1 LVKYRAIPLIQVTA
15 QDNVYLGVLLLPMNS
30 LLRFFES
37 RLSAF
42 PDTPMPLPR
51 EGLIKFLW
59 ACTKGLRGWLLLFMI
74 LSAGIGIY
82 EAMLFAW
89 IGNLVDW
96 LGTYTPQNL
105 WAEKGDTML
114 LMLAVLIISPFWI
127 ALSSLIHFQTLQGVF
142 PMQMRWR
149 FHQRMLGQSMQFY
162 QDEFSGRVSAKVM
175 QTALAVRE
183 TVMTVTDMFMYV
195 TVYFITTSVILFNL
209 DSLLLIPFVVWF
221 VLVGLTMWYFIPKL
235 KQTAVI
241 QADARALM
249 TGRIT
254 DAYANIMTVKL
265 FSHSRRELGYAKN
278 AMGQF
283 LGTVHAQM
291 RWVSYLEVSTHLI
304 SVILVSSTAGIALY
318 LWQQGAVG
326 VGAIA
331 AATAMALRLN
341 GLTRW
346 IMWQTASLFES
357 IGTVQDGMRTLSAPQ
372 TIVDKPNAPALKVT
386 NGNIVFDHV
395 DFSYEGENG
404 VAAIQTGAKVDEVKT
419 AATTLETSR
428 VRLLDDFH
436 LDIKAGEKIGL
447 VGRSGA
453 GKSTLVN
460 LLLRFFDVDSGKIY
474 IDGQAIN
481 EVTQESLRQQ
491 IGMVTQ
497 DTSLL
502 HRTVR
507 ENIAYGRPDATDDEI
522 IFATKQAQAWDFIK
536 ELYDDKGNTALD
548 TQVGERGVK
557 LSGGQRQRI
566 AISRVML
573 KNAPILLLDEA
584 TSALDSE
591 IEFAITESLNDIM
604 TGKTVIAI
612 AHRLSTI
619 AALDRLV
626 VMDKG
631 HIIEQGSHNELLVL
645 NGVYARLWHRQS
657 GGFLGEDS

>member
-1 LVKYRAIPLIQVTA
+1 
-15 QDNVYLGVLLLPMNS
+15 MNA
-30 LLRFFES
+30 LFRFFET
-37 RLSAF
+37 RLPAF
-42 PDTPMPLPR
+42 PETPMPLPSPR
-51 EGLIKFLW
+51 EGMLKFMW

-89 IGNLVDW
+89 IGNIVDW
-96 LGTYTPQNL
+96 LGVYTPQNL
-105 WAEKGDTML
+105 WAEKGDML
-114 LMLAVLIISPFWI
+114 LLILAVMILSPLWI
-127 ALSSLIHFQTLQGVF
+127 ALSSFIHFQTLQGVF

-175 QTALAVRE
+175 QTALAVRD

-195 TVYFITTSVILFNL
+195 AVYFITSGIILFNL
-209 DSLLLIPFVVWF
+209 DSLLLIPFIVWF
-221 VLVGLTMWYFIPKL
+221 VLVWLAMWYFIPKL
-235 KQTAVI
+235 KQTAIV

-265 FSHSRRELGYAKN
+265 FSHSRRELDYAKN

-304 SVILVSSTAGIALY
+304 SVILVSSTAGIGIY
-318 LWQQGAVG
+318 LWQQSAVG

-372 TIVDKPNAPALKVT
+372 TIVDKPNASILKVSD
-386 NGNIVFDHV
+386 GHIVFDHV
-395 DFSYEGENG
+395 DFSYEGEDDATGLNKHKSG
-404 VAAIQTGAKVDEVKT
+404 KPLDNMNEDAVIPAADSAAGTSYAK
-419 AATTLETSR
+419 
-428 VRLLDDFH
+428 LLDNFY
-436 LDIKAGEKIGL
+436 LDIKPGEKIGL

-460 LLLRFFDVDSGKIY
+460 LLLRFFDVDKGKIY
-474 IDGQAIN
+474 IDGQAID

-507 ENIAYGRPDATDDEI
+507 ENIAYGRPDATDEEI
-522 IFATKQAQAWDFIK
+522 ITAAKQAQAWDFIK
-536 ELYDDKGNTALD
+536 DLYDDKGNTGLD

-631 HIIEQGSHNELLVL
+631 RIIEQGSHDELLAL
-645 NGVYARLWHRQS
+645 NGVYARLWQRQS

>member
-1 LVKYRAIPLIQVTA
+1 
-15 QDNVYLGVLLLPMNS
+15 
-30 LLRFFES
+30 
-37 RLSAF
+37 
-42 PDTPMPLPR
+42 MPLPSPR
-51 EGLIKFLW
+51 EGMLKFMW

-89 IGNLVDW
+89 IGNIVDW
-96 LGTYTPQNL
+96 LGVYTPQNL
-105 WAEKGDTML
+105 WAEKGDML
-114 LMLAVLIISPFWI
+114 LLILAVMILSPLWI
-127 ALSSLIHFQTLQGVF
+127 ALSSFIHFQTLQGVF

-175 QTALAVRE
+175 QTALAVRD

-195 TVYFITTSVILFNL
+195 AVYFITSGIILFNL
-209 DSLLLIPFVVWF
+209 DSLLLIPFIVWF
-221 VLVGLTMWYFIPKL
+221 VLVWLAMWYFIPKL
-235 KQTAVI
+235 KQTAIV

-265 FSHSRRELGYAKN
+265 FSHSRRELDYAKN

-304 SVILVSSTAGIALY
+304 SVILVSSTAGIGIY
-318 LWQQGAVG
+318 LWQQSAVG

-372 TIVDKPNAPALKVT
+372 TIVDKPNASILKVSD
-386 NGNIVFDHV
+386 GRIVFDHV
-395 DFSYEGENG
+395 DFSYEGEDDATGLNKHKSG
-404 VAAIQTGAKVDEVKT
+404 KPLDNMNEDAAIP
-419 AATTLETSR
+419 AADSAAETSY
-428 VRLLDDFH
+428 VKLLDNFY
-436 LDIKAGEKIGL
+436 LDIKPGEKIGL

-460 LLLRFFDVDSGKIY
+460 LLLRFFDVDKGKIY
-474 IDGQAIN
+474 IDGQAID

-507 ENIAYGRPDATDDEI
+507 ENIAYGRPDATDEEI
-522 IFATKQAQAWDFIK
+522 ITAAKQAQAWDFIK
-536 ELYDDKGNTALD
+536 DLYDDKGNTGLD

-631 HIIEQGSHNELLVL
+631 RIIEQGSHDELLAL
-645 NGVYARLWHRQS
+645 NGVYARLWQRQS

>member
-1 LVKYRAIPLIQVTA
+1 
-15 QDNVYLGVLLLPMNS
+15 
-30 LLRFFES
+30 
-37 RLSAF
+37 
-42 PDTPMPLPR
+42 MPLPSPR
-51 EGLIKFLW
+51 EGMLKFMW

-89 IGNLVDW
+89 IGNIVDW
-96 LGTYTPQNL
+96 LGVYTPQNL
-105 WAEKGDTML
+105 WAEKGDML
-114 LMLAVLIISPFWI
+114 LLILAVMILSPLWI
-127 ALSSLIHFQTLQGVF
+127 ALSSFIHFQTLQGVF

-175 QTALAVRE
+175 QTALAVRD

-195 TVYFITTSVILFNL
+195 AVYFITSGIILFNL
-209 DSLLLIPFVVWF
+209 DSLLLIPFIVWF
-221 VLVGLTMWYFIPKL
+221 VLVWLAMWYFIPKL
-235 KQTAVI
+235 KQTAIV

-265 FSHSRRELGYAKN
+265 FSHSRRELDYAKN

-304 SVILVSSTAGIALY
+304 SVILVSSTAGIGIY
-318 LWQQGAVG
+318 LWQQSAVG

-372 TIVDKPNAPALKVT
+372 TIVDKPNASILKVSD
-386 NGNIVFDHV
+386 GHIVFDHV
-395 DFSYEGENG
+395 DFSYEGEDDATGLNKHKSG
-404 VAAIQTGAKVDEVKT
+404 KPLDNMNEDAAIPAADSAAGTSYVK
-419 AATTLETSR
+419 
-428 VRLLDDFH
+428 LLDNFY
-436 LDIKAGEKIGL
+436 LDIKPGEKIGL

-460 LLLRFFDVDSGKIY
+460 LLLRFFDVDKGKIY
-474 IDGQAIN
+474 IDGQAID

-507 ENIAYGRPDATDDEI
+507 ENIAYGRPDATDEEI
-522 IFATKQAQAWDFIK
+522 ITAAKQAQAWDFIK
-536 ELYDDKGNTALD
+536 DLYDDKGNTGLD

-631 HIIEQGSHNELLVL
+631 RIIEQGSHDELLAF
-645 NGVYARLWHRQS
+645 NGVYARLWQRQS

>member
-1 LVKYRAIPLIQVTA
+1 
-15 QDNVYLGVLLLPMNS
+15 MNA
-30 LLRFFES
+30 LFRFFET
-37 RLSAF
+37 RLPAF
-42 PDTPMPLPR
+42 PEMPMPLPSPR
-51 EGLIKFLW
+51 DGMLKFMW
-59 ACTKGLRGWLLLFMI
+59 ACTKGLRGWLVLFMI

-89 IGNLVDW
+89 IGNIVDW
-96 LGTYTPQNL
+96 LGVYTPQNL
-105 WAEKGDTML
+105 WAEKGDML
-114 LMLAVLIISPFWI
+114 LLILAVMILSPLWI
-127 ALSSLIHFQTLQGVF
+127 ALSSFIHFQTLQGVF

-175 QTALAVRE
+175 QTALAVRD

-195 TVYFITTSVILFNL
+195 AVYFITSGIILFNL
-209 DSLLLIPFVVWF
+209 DSLLLIPFIVWF
-221 VLVGLTMWYFIPKL
+221 VLVWLAMWYFIPKL
-235 KQTAVI
+235 KQTAIV

-265 FSHSRRELGYAKN
+265 FSHSRRELDYAKN

-291 RWVSYLEVSTHLI
+291 RWVSYLEISTHLI
-304 SVILVSSTAGIALY
+304 SVFLVSSTAGIGIY
-318 LWQQGAVG
+318 LWQQSAVG

-372 TIVDKPNAPALKVT
+372 TIVDKPNASILKVSD
-386 NGNIVFDHV
+386 GHIVFDHV
-395 DFSYEGENG
+395 DFSYEGEDDATGLNKHKSG
-404 VAAIQTGAKVDEVKT
+404 KPLDNMNEDAAIPAADSAAGTSYVK
-419 AATTLETSR
+419 
-428 VRLLDDFH
+428 LLDNFY
-436 LDIKAGEKIGL
+436 LDIKPGEKIGL

-460 LLLRFFDVDSGKIY
+460 LLLRFFDVDKGKIY
-474 IDGQAIN
+474 IDGQAID

-507 ENIAYGRPDATDDEI
+507 ENIAYGRPDATDEEI
-522 IFATKQAQAWDFIK
+522 ITAAKQAQAWDFIK
-536 ELYDDKGNTALD
+536 DLYDDKGNTGLD

-631 HIIEQGSHNELLVL
+631 RIIEQGSHDELLAL
-645 NGVYARLWHRQS
+645 NGVYARLWQRQS

>member
-1 LVKYRAIPLIQVTA
+1 
-15 QDNVYLGVLLLPMNS
+15 MNA
-30 LLRFFES
+30 LFRFFET
-37 RLSAF
+37 RLPAF
-42 PDTPMPLPR
+42 PETPMPLPSPR
-51 EGLIKFLW
+51 DGMLKFLW
-59 ACTKGLRGWLLLFMI
+59 ACTNGLRGWLLIFMI

-89 IGNLVDW
+89 IGNIVDW
-96 LGTYTPQNL
+96 LGVYTPQNL
-105 WAEKGDTML
+105 WLEKGDMLL
-114 LMLAVLIISPFWI
+114 LMLAVMIMSPLWI
-127 ALSSLIHFQTLQGVF
+127 ALSSFIHFQTLQGVF

-175 QTALAVRE
+175 QTALAVRD

-195 TVYFITTSVILFNL
+195 TVYFITSGVILFNL
-209 DSLLLIPFVVWF
+209 DSLLLIPFIVWL
-221 VLVGLTMWYFIPKL
+221 VLVALTIWYFIPKL
-235 KQTAVI
+235 KQTAIV

-265 FSHSRRELGYAKN
+265 FSHSRRELSYAKN

-304 SVILVSSTAGIALY
+304 SVILVSGTAAIGLY

-372 TIVDKPNAPALKVT
+372 KIIDKPNAPALKVIE
-386 NGNIVFDHV
+386 GRIVFDHV
-395 DFSYEGENG
+395 DFSYENDSDAVEGDSLD
-404 VAAIQTGAKVDEVKT
+404 TVKT
-419 AATTLETSR
+419 SATPTTKTK
-428 VRLLDDFH
+428 LLDNFY
-436 LDIKAGEKIGL
+436 LDIKPGEKIGL

-460 LLLRFFDVDSGKIY
+460 LLLRFFDVDSGKIL
-474 IDGQAIN
+474 IDGQAID

-507 ENIAYGRPDATDDEI
+507 ENIAYGRPDATDEEI
-522 IFATKQAQAWDFIK
+522 ITAAKQAQAWDFIK
-536 ELYDDKGNTALD
+536 DLYDDKGNTGLD

-631 HIIEQGSHNELLVL
+631 QIIEQGSHDELLNL
-645 NGVYARLWHRQS
+645 HGVYARLWHRQS

>member
-1 LVKYRAIPLIQVTA
+1 MTH
-15 QDNVYLGVLLLPMNS
+15 NTVYLGVSLLPMNA
-30 LLRFFES
+30 LFRFFES
-37 RLSAF
+37 RLPAF
-42 PDTPMPLPR
+42 PDTPMPLPSPR
-51 EGLIKFLW
+51 EGLLKFLW
-59 ACTKGLRGWLLLFMI
+59 ACTKGLRGWLLFFMI

-89 IGNLVDW
+89 IGNIVDW
-96 LGTYTPQNL
+96 LGIYTPQTL
-105 WAEKGDTML
+105 WTEKGDVLL
-114 LMLAVLIISPFWI
+114 LMLAVMLLSPFWI
-127 ALSSLIHFQTLQGVF
+127 ALSSFIHFQSIQGVF

-149 FHQRMLGQSMQFY
+149 FHQHMLGQSMQFY

-175 QTALAVRE
+175 QTALAVRD

-195 TVYFITTSVILFNL
+195 IVYFITTGVILFNL
-209 DSLLLIPFVVWF
+209 DSLLLIPFIIWF
-221 VLVGLTMWYFIPKL
+221 VLVGFTLRFFIPKL
-235 KQTAVI
+235 KRTAIV

-249 TGRIT
+249 VGRIT

-291 RWVSYLEVSTHLI
+291 RWVSYLEISTHLI
-304 SVILVSSTAGIALY
+304 SVILVSSTAGIGIY
-318 LWQQGAVG
+318 LWQQGDIG

-341 GLTRW
+341 GLTQW

-357 IGTVQDGMRTLSAPQ
+357 IGTAQDGMRTLSAPQ
-372 TIVDKPNAPALKVT
+372 TIVDAPNAPILEVT
-386 NGNIVFDHV
+386 DGHIVFDHV
-395 DFSYEGENG
+395 DFSYESEDDIEGEH
-404 VAAIQTGAKVDEVKT
+404 IDEVAT
-419 AATTLETSR
+419 AGTALALSQ
-428 VRLLDDFH
+428 VKLLDNFY
-436 LDIKAGEKIGL
+436 LDIKPGEKIGL

-460 LLLRFFDVDSGKIY
+460 LLLRFFDVDKGKIY
-474 IDGQAIN
+474 IDGQAID

-507 ENIAYGRPDATDDEI
+507 ENIAYGRPDASDEEI
-522 IFATKQAQAWDFIK
+522 ILATKQAQAWEFIK
-536 ELYDDKGNTALD
+536 DLYDDKGNTGLD

-591 IEFAITESLNDIM
+591 IEYAITESLNDIM

-631 HIIEQGSHNELLVL
+631 QIIEQGSHEELLEL
-645 NGVYARLWHRQS
+645 DGVYAGLWQRQS
-657 GGFLGEDS
+657 GGFLGENN

>member
-1 LVKYRAIPLIQVTA
+1 
-15 QDNVYLGVLLLPMNS
+15 MNA
-30 LLRFFES
+30 LFRFFET
-37 RLSAF
+37 RLPAF
-42 PDTPMPLPR
+42 PDTPMPLPSPND
-51 EGLIKFLW
+51 GMLKFLW

-89 IGNLVDW
+89 IGNIVDW
-96 LGTYTPQNL
+96 LGVYTPQNL
-105 WAEKGDTML
+105 WTEKGDMLL
-114 LMLAVLIISPFWI
+114 LMLAVMIVSPLWI
-127 ALSSLIHFQTLQGVF
+127 AFSSFIHFQTLQGVF

-175 QTALAVRE
+175 QTALAVRD

-195 TVYFITTSVILFNL
+195 AVYFITTGVILFNL
-209 DSLLLIPFVVWF
+209 DSLLLIPFIAWF
-221 VLVGLTMWYFIPKL
+221 VLVWLAMWYFIPKL
-235 KQTAVI
+235 KQTAIV

-304 SVILVSSTAGIALY
+304 SVILVSSTAGISLY
-318 LWQQGAVG
+318 LWQQGAIG

-341 GLTRW
+341 GLTQW

-372 TIVDKPNAPALKVT
+372 TIVDKPNAPALTVT
-386 NGNIVFDHV
+386 DGRIVFDHV
-395 DFSYEGENG
+395 DFSYESEDDDTGLNTHKLAKRLDNVTEDG
-404 VAAIQTGAKVDEVKT
+404 IDYAAGTSYAK
-419 AATTLETSR
+419 
-428 VRLLDDFH
+428 LLDNFY
-436 LDIKAGEKIGL
+436 LDIKPGEKIGL

-460 LLLRFFDVDSGKIY
+460 LLLRFFDVDKGKIY
-474 IDGQAIN
+474 IDGQAID

-507 ENIAYGRPDATDDEI
+507 ENIAYGRPDATDEEI
-522 IFATKQAQAWDFIK
+522 ITAAKQAQAWDFI
-536 ELYDDKGNTALD
+536 EGLYDDKGNTGLD

-631 HIIEQGSHNELLVL
+631 HIIEQGSHDELLAL

>member
-1 LVKYRAIPLIQVTA
+1 
-15 QDNVYLGVLLLPMNS
+15 MNA
-30 LLRFFES
+30 LFRFFES

-42 PDTPMPLPR
+42 PDTPMPLPAPR
-51 EGLIKFLW
+51 DGLLKFLW
-59 ACTKGLRGWLLLFMI
+59 ACTKGLRGWLLIFMI

-89 IGNLVDW
+89 IGNIVDW
-96 LGTYTPQNL
+96 LGTYSPQDL
-105 WAEKGDTML
+105 WREKGDILL
-114 LMLAVLIISPFWI
+114 LMLAVMIVSPFWI
-127 ALSSLIHFQTLQGVF
+127 TLSSFIHFQTIQGVF

-175 QTALAVRE
+175 QTALAVRD

-195 TVYFITTSVILFNL
+195 TVYFITTGVILFNL
-209 DSLLLIPFVVWF
+209 DSLLLIPFIIWF
-221 VLVGLTMWYFIPKL
+221 VLVSLCMWYFIPKL
-235 KQTAVI
+235 KLTAIV

-249 TGRIT
+249 VGRIT

-304 SVILVSSTAGIALY
+304 SVILVSSTAGIGLY

-372 TIVDKPNAPALKVT
+372 TILDKPNAPELIVNK
-386 NGNIVFDHV
+386 GNIVFDHV
-395 DFSYEGENG
+395 DFSYEGHKEG
-404 VAAIQTGAKVDEVKT
+404 DIEGEPVDEV
-419 AATTLETSR
+419 ATIETPL
-428 VRLLDDFH
+428 VTKKIKLLDDFY

-460 LLLRFFDVDSGKIY
+460 LLLRFFDVDNGKIC
-474 IDGQAIN
+474 IDGQAIAD
-481 EVTQESLRQQ
+481 VTQESLRQQ

-507 ENIAYGRPDATDDEI
+507 ENIAYGRPDASDEQI
-522 IFATKQAQAWDFIK
+522 INAAKQAQAWEFVKD
-536 ELYDDKGNTALD
+536 LYDDKGNTGLD

-573 KNAPILLLDEA
+573 KNAPVLLLDEA

-604 TGKTVIAI
+604 EGKTVIAI

-626 VMDKG
+626 VMDQG
-631 HIIEQGSHNELLVL
+631 RIIEQGSHDELIEL
-645 NGVYARLWHRQS
+645 NGVYAGLWHRQS
-657 GGFLGEDS
+657 GDFLGELEY

>member
-1 LVKYRAIPLIQVTA
+1 
-15 QDNVYLGVLLLPMNS
+15 MNA
-30 LLRFFES
+30 LFRFFEN
-37 RLSAF
+37 RLPAF
-42 PDTPMPLPR
+42 PDTPMPLPSPR
-51 EGLIKFLW
+51 DGMLKFLW
-59 ACTKGLRGWLLLFMI
+59 ACTTGLRGWLLIFMI

-89 IGNLVDW
+89 IGNIVDW
-96 LGTYTPQNL
+96 LGVYTPQNL
-105 WAEKGDTML
+105 WLEKGDMLL
-114 LMLAVLIISPFWI
+114 LMLAVMIVSPIWI
-127 ALSSLIHFQTLQGVF
+127 ALSSFIHFQTLQGVF

-175 QTALAVRE
+175 QTALAVRD

-195 TVYFITTSVILFNL
+195 SVYFITSGVILFNL
-209 DSLLLIPFVVWF
+209 DSLLLIPFMIWL
-221 VLVGLTMWYFIPKL
+221 VLVAITIWYFIPKL
-235 KQTAVI
+235 KETAIV

-291 RWVSYLEVSTHLI
+291 RWVSYLEVSTHMI
-304 SVILVSSTAGIALY
+304 SVILVSSTAGIGLY

-372 TIVDKPNAPALKVT
+372 TIVDKPNAPALAVT
-386 NGNIVFDHV
+386 DGRIVFDHV
-395 DFSYEGENG
+395 DFSYEGDEDES
-404 VAAIQTGAKVDEVKT
+404 IDGAPLDATKHTPT
-419 AATTLETSR
+419 AYTK
-428 VRLLDDFH
+428 LLDDFH
-436 LDIKAGEKIGL
+436 LDIKPGEKIGL

-460 LLLRFFDVDSGKIY
+460 LLLRFFDVDSGKIL
-474 IDGQAIN
+474 IDGQAIDA
-481 EVTQESLRQQ
+481 VTQESLRRQ

-507 ENIAYGRPDATDDEI
+507 ENIAYGRPDATDAEI
-522 IFATKQAQAWDFIK
+522 MIAAKQAQAWDFIK
-536 ELYDDKGNTALD
+536 DLYDDKGNVGLD

-591 IEFAITESLNDIM
+591 IEYAITESLNDIM

-626 VMDKG
+626 VMHQG
-631 HIIEQGSHNELLVL
+631 RIIEQGSHDELLAL
-645 NGVYARLWHRQS
+645 NGVYARLWQRQS
-657 GGFLGEDS
+657 GGFLGEDN

>member
-1 LVKYRAIPLIQVTA
+1 
-15 QDNVYLGVLLLPMNS
+15 MNA
-30 LLRFFES
+30 LFRFFEN

-42 PDTPMPLPR
+42 PDTPMPLPSPR
-51 EGLIKFLW
+51 DGLLKFLW
-59 ACTKGLRGWLLLFMI
+59 ACTTGLRGWLLLFVI
-74 LSAGIGIY
+74 LSAGIGVY

-89 IGNLVDW
+89 IGNIVDW
-96 LGTYTPQNL
+96 LGIYTPAML
-105 WAEKGDTML
+105 WAEKGDMLL
-114 LMLAVLIISPFWI
+114 LMLAVMIASPVWI
-127 ALSSLIHFQTLQGVF
+127 ALTSFIHFQTLQGVF

-175 QTALAVRE
+175 QTALAVRD
-183 TVMTVTDMFMYV
+183 TVLTVADMFTYV

-209 DSLLLIPFVVWF
+209 DSLLLIPFVVWL
-221 VLVGLTMWYFIPKL
+221 VLVALAIWFFIPRL
-235 KQTAVI
+235 KRTAIV

-304 SVILVSSTAGIALY
+304 SVTLVSSTAGIGLY

-372 TIVDKPNAPALKVT
+372 TIVDVPNAQELKVT
-386 NGNIVFDHV
+386 DGHIVFDHV
-395 DFSYEGENG
+395 DFSYESENVTDIEGERIDEIKPSS
-404 VAAIQTGAKVDEVKT
+404 ALTKSEVK
-419 AATTLETSR
+419 
-428 VRLLDDFH
+428 LLDNFY
-436 LDIKAGEKIGL
+436 LDIKPGEKIGL
-447 VGRSGA
+447 VGSSGA

-460 LLLRFFDVDSGKIY
+460 LLLRFFDVDSGKIC
-474 IDGQAIN
+474 IDGQAID
-481 EVTQESLRQQ
+481 EVTQDSLRAQ

-507 ENIAYGRPDATDDEI
+507 ENIAYGRPDASDEEI
-522 IFATKQAQAWDFIK
+522 IVATKQAQAWDFIK
-536 ELYDDKGNTALD
+536 DLYDDKGNTGLD

-626 VMDKG
+626 VMDRG
-631 HIIEQGSHNELLVL
+631 RIIEQGSHEELLAL
-645 NGVYARLWHRQS
+645 NGVYAGLWQRQS
-657 GGFLGEDS
+657 GGFLGAES

>member
-1 LVKYRAIPLIQVTA
+1 
-15 QDNVYLGVLLLPMNS
+15 MNA
-30 LLRFFES
+30 LFRFFET
-37 RLSAF
+37 RLPAF
-42 PDTPMPLPR
+42 PETPMPLPSPR
-51 EGLIKFLW
+51 EGMLKFMW

-89 IGNLVDW
+89 IGNIVDW
-96 LGTYTPQNL
+96 LGVYTPQNL
-105 WAEKGDTML
+105 WAEKGDML
-114 LMLAVLIISPFWI
+114 LLILAVMILSPLWI
-127 ALSSLIHFQTLQGVF
+127 ALSSFIHFQTLQGVF

-175 QTALAVRE
+175 QTALAVRD

-195 TVYFITTSVILFNL
+195 AVYFITSGIILFNL
-209 DSLLLIPFVVWF
+209 DSLLLIPFIVWF
-221 VLVGLTMWYFIPKL
+221 VLVWLAMWYFIPKL
-235 KQTAVI
+235 KQTAIV

-265 FSHSRRELGYAKN
+265 FSHSRRELDYAKN

-304 SVILVSSTAGIALY
+304 SVILVSSTAGIGIY
-318 LWQQGAVG
+318 LWQQSAVG

-372 TIVDKPNAPALKVT
+372 TIVDKPNASILKVSD
-386 NGNIVFDHV
+386 GHIVFDHV
-395 DFSYEGENG
+395 DFSYEGEDDATGLNKHKSDKPLDNMNED
-404 VAAIQTGAKVDEVKT
+404 AAIPAVDSAAGTSYAK
-419 AATTLETSR
+419 
-428 VRLLDDFH
+428 LLDNFY
-436 LDIKAGEKIGL
+436 LDIKSGEKIGL

-460 LLLRFFDVDSGKIY
+460 LLLRFFDVDKGKIY
-474 IDGQAIN
+474 IDGQAID

-507 ENIAYGRPDATDDEI
+507 ENIAYGRPDATDEEI
-522 IFATKQAQAWDFIK
+522 ITAAKQAQAWDFIK
-536 ELYDDKGNTALD
+536 DLYDDKGNTGLD

-631 HIIEQGSHNELLVL
+631 RIIEQGSHDELLAL
-645 NGVYARLWHRQS
+645 NGVYARLWQRQS

>member
-1 LVKYRAIPLIQVTA
+1 
-15 QDNVYLGVLLLPMNS
+15 MNA
-30 LLRFFES
+30 LFRFFET
-37 RLSAF
+37 RLPAF
-42 PDTPMPLPR
+42 PETPMPLPSPR
-51 EGLIKFLW
+51 DGMLKFMW

-89 IGNLVDW
+89 IGNIVDW
-96 LGTYTPQNL
+96 LGVYTPQNL
-105 WAEKGDTML
+105 WAEKGDML
-114 LMLAVLIISPFWI
+114 LLILAVMILSPLWI
-127 ALSSLIHFQTLQGVF
+127 ALSSFIHFQTLQGVF

-175 QTALAVRE
+175 QTALAVRD

-195 TVYFITTSVILFNL
+195 AVYFITSGIILFNL
-209 DSLLLIPFVVWF
+209 DSLLLIPFIVWF
-221 VLVGLTMWYFIPKL
+221 VLVWLAMWYFIPKL
-235 KQTAVI
+235 KQTAIV

-265 FSHSRRELGYAKN
+265 FSHSRRELDYAKN

-304 SVILVSSTAGIALY
+304 SVILVSSTAGIGIY
-318 LWQQGAVG
+318 LWQQSAVG

-372 TIVDKPNAPALKVT
+372 TIVDKPNASILKVSD
-386 NGNIVFDHV
+386 GRIVFDHV
-395 DFSYEGENG
+395 DFSYEGEDDATGLNKHKSG
-404 VAAIQTGAKVDEVKT
+404 KPLDNMNEDAAIPAADSAAGTSYVK
-419 AATTLETSR
+419 
-428 VRLLDDFH
+428 LLDNFY
-436 LDIKAGEKIGL
+436 LDIKSGEKIGL

-460 LLLRFFDVDSGKIY
+460 LLLRFFDVDKGKIY
-474 IDGQAIN
+474 IDGQAID

-507 ENIAYGRPDATDDEI
+507 ENIAYGRPDATDEEI
-522 IFATKQAQAWDFIK
+522 ITAAKQAQAWDFIK
-536 ELYDDKGNTALD
+536 DLYDDKGNTGLD

-631 HIIEQGSHNELLVL
+631 RIIEQGSHDELLAL
-645 NGVYARLWHRQS
+645 NGVYARLWQRQS

>member
-1 LVKYRAIPLIQVTA
+1 
-15 QDNVYLGVLLLPMNS
+15 MNA
-30 LLRFFES
+30 LFRFFET
-37 RLSAF
+37 RLPAF
-42 PDTPMPLPR
+42 PETPMPLPSPR
-51 EGLIKFLW
+51 EGMLKFMW

-89 IGNLVDW
+89 IGNIVDW
-96 LGTYTPQNL
+96 LGVYTPQNL
-105 WAEKGDTML
+105 WAEKGDML
-114 LMLAVLIISPFWI
+114 LLILAVMILSPLWI
-127 ALSSLIHFQTLQGVF
+127 ALSSFIHFQTLQGVF

-175 QTALAVRE
+175 QTALAVRD

-195 TVYFITTSVILFNL
+195 AVYFITSGIILFNL
-209 DSLLLIPFVVWF
+209 DSLLLIPFIVWF
-221 VLVGLTMWYFIPKL
+221 VLVWLAMWYFIPKL
-235 KQTAVI
+235 KQTAIV

-265 FSHSRRELGYAKN
+265 FSHSRRELDYAKN

-304 SVILVSSTAGIALY
+304 SVILVSSTAGIGIY
-318 LWQQGAVG
+318 LWQQSAVG

-372 TIVDKPNAPALKVT
+372 TIVDKPNASILKVSD
-386 NGNIVFDHV
+386 GHIVFDHV
-395 DFSYEGENG
+395 DFSYEGEDDATGLNKHKSG
-404 VAAIQTGAKVDEVKT
+404 KPLDNMNEDAVIPAADSAAGTSYVK
-419 AATTLETSR
+419 
-428 VRLLDDFH
+428 LLDNFY
-436 LDIKAGEKIGL
+436 LDIKSGEKIGL

-460 LLLRFFDVDSGKIY
+460 LLLRFFDVDKGKIY
-474 IDGQAIN
+474 IDGQAID

-507 ENIAYGRPDATDDEI
+507 ENIAYGRPDATDEEI
-522 IFATKQAQAWDFIK
+522 ITAAKQAQAWDFIK
-536 ELYDDKGNTALD
+536 DLYDDKGNTGLD

-631 HIIEQGSHNELLVL
+631 RIIEQGSHDELLAL
-645 NGVYARLWHRQS
+645 NGVYARLWQRQS

>member
-1 LVKYRAIPLIQVTA
+1 
-15 QDNVYLGVLLLPMNS
+15 MNA
-30 LLRFFES
+30 LFRFFEN
-37 RLSAF
+37 RLPAF
-42 PDTPMPLPR
+42 PETPMPLPSPR
-51 EGLIKFLW
+51 DGMVKFMW

-89 IGNLVDW
+89 IGNIVDW
-96 LGTYTPQNL
+96 LGVYTPLNL
-105 WAEKGDTML
+105 WAEKGDML
-114 LMLAVLIISPFWI
+114 LMILAVMIVSPFWI
-127 ALSSLIHFQTLQGVF
+127 TLSSLIHFQTLQGVF

-175 QTALAVRE
+175 QTALAVRD

-195 TVYFITTSVILFNL
+195 AVYFITSGIILFNL
-209 DSLLLIPFVVWF
+209 DSLLLIPFIAWFGLVW
-221 VLVGLTMWYFIPKL
+221 LAMWYFIPKL
-235 KQTAVI
+235 KQTAIV

-304 SVILVSSTAGIALY
+304 SVILVSSTAGIGIY

-372 TIVDKPNAPALKVT
+372 TIIDKPHAPDLKVT
-386 NGNIVFDHV
+386 DGRIVFDHV
-395 DFSYEGENG
+395 DFSYEGNLG
-404 VAAIQTGAKVDEVKT
+404 DMSNVADVSNVDSIDSEGNTLKEIE
-419 AATTLETSR
+419 ATTAPTNK
-428 VRLLDDFH
+428 LLDNFH
-436 LDIKAGEKIGL
+436 LDIKSGEKIGL

-460 LLLRFFDVDSGKIY
+460 LLLRFFDVDSGKVY
-474 IDGQAIN
+474 IDGQAID

-507 ENIAYGRPDATDDEI
+507 ENIAYGRPDASDEEI
-522 IFATKQAQAWDFIK
+522 VIAAKQAQAWDFIK
-536 ELYDDKGNTALD
+536 DLYDDKGNTGLD

-631 HIIEQGSHNELLVL
+631 QIIEQGSHDELLNL
-645 NGVYARLWHRQS
+645 HGVYARLWHRQS
-657 GGFLGEDS
+657 GGFLGEDN

>member
-1 LVKYRAIPLIQVTA
+1 
-15 QDNVYLGVLLLPMNS
+15 MNA
-30 LLRFFES
+30 LFRFFEN
-37 RLSAF
+37 RLPAF
-42 PDTPMPLPR
+42 PDTPMPLPSPKD
-51 EGLIKFLW
+51 GMLKFLW
-59 ACTKGLRGWLLLFMI
+59 ACTNGLRGWLLIFMI

-89 IGNLVDW
+89 IGNIVDW
-96 LGTYTPQNL
+96 LGVYTPQNL
-105 WAEKGDTML
+105 WVEKGDML
-114 LMLAVLIISPFWI
+114 LIMLAVMIVSPLWI
-127 ALSSLIHFQTLQGVF
+127 ALSSFIHFQTLQGVF

-175 QTALAVRE
+175 QTALAVRD

-195 TVYFITTSVILFNL
+195 SVYFITSGVILFNL
-209 DSLLLIPFVVWF
+209 DSLLLIPFVIWL
-221 VLVGLTMWYFIPKL
+221 VLVAITIWYFIPKL
-235 KQTAVI
+235 KQTAIV

-304 SVILVSSTAGIALY
+304 SVILVSSTAGIGLY

-372 TIVDKPNAPALKVT
+372 TIIDKPDAPALSVT
-386 NGNIVFDHV
+386 DGRIVFDHV
-395 DFSYEGENG
+395 DFSYENDEEDNG
-404 VAAIQTGAKVDEVKT
+404 QTGETVDSTSIAKRAPNSYIK
-419 AATTLETSR
+419 
-428 VRLLDDFH
+428 LLDNFH
-436 LDIKAGEKIGL
+436 LDIKPGEKIGL

-460 LLLRFFDVDSGKIY
+460 LLLRFFDVDSGKIL
-474 IDGQAIN
+474 IDGQAID

-507 ENIAYGRPDATDDEI
+507 ENIAYGRPDATDEEI
-522 IFATKQAQAWDFIK
+522 MIAAKQAQAWDFIK
-536 ELYDDKGNTALD
+536 DLYDDKGNTGLD

-591 IEFAITESLNDIM
+591 IEYAITESLNDIM

-626 VMDKG
+626 VMHQG
-631 HIIEQGSHNELLVL
+631 RIIEQGSHDELLAL
-645 NGVYARLWHRQS
+645 NGVYARLWQRQS
-657 GGFLGEDS
+657 GGFLGEDN

>member
-1 LVKYRAIPLIQVTA
+1 
-15 QDNVYLGVLLLPMNS
+15 MNA
-30 LLRFFES
+30 LFRFFET
-37 RLSAF
+37 RLPAF
-42 PDTPMPLPR
+42 PETPMPLPSPR
-51 EGLIKFLW
+51 DGMLKFMW

-89 IGNLVDW
+89 IGNIVDW
-96 LGTYTPQNL
+96 LGVYTPQNL
-105 WAEKGDTML
+105 WAEKGDML
-114 LMLAVLIISPFWI
+114 LLILAVMILSPLWI
-127 ALSSLIHFQTLQGVF
+127 ALSSFIHFQTLQGVF

-175 QTALAVRE
+175 QTALAVRD

-195 TVYFITTSVILFNL
+195 AVYFITSGIILFNL
-209 DSLLLIPFVVWF
+209 DSLLLIPFIVWF
-221 VLVGLTMWYFIPKL
+221 VLVWLAMWYFIPKL
-235 KQTAVI
+235 KQTAIV

-265 FSHSRRELGYAKN
+265 FSHSRRELDYAKN

-304 SVILVSSTAGIALY
+304 SVILVSSTAGIGIY
-318 LWQQGAVG
+318 LWQQSAVG

-372 TIVDKPNAPALKVT
+372 TIVDKPNASILKVSD
-386 NGNIVFDHV
+386 GRIVFDHV
-395 DFSYEGENG
+395 DFSYEGEDDATGLNKHKSDKPLDNMNED
-404 VAAIQTGAKVDEVKT
+404 AAIPAADSAAGTSYAK
-419 AATTLETSR
+419 
-428 VRLLDDFH
+428 LLDNFY
-436 LDIKAGEKIGL
+436 LDIKPGEKIGL

-460 LLLRFFDVDSGKIY
+460 LLLRFFDVDKGKIY
-474 IDGQAIN
+474 IDGQAID

-507 ENIAYGRPDATDDEI
+507 ENIAYGRPDATDEEI
-522 IFATKQAQAWDFIK
+522 ITAAKQAQAWDFIK
-536 ELYDDKGNTALD
+536 DLYDDKGNTGLD

-631 HIIEQGSHNELLVL
+631 RIIEQGSHDELLAL
-645 NGVYARLWHRQS
+645 NGVYARLWQRQS

>member
-1 LVKYRAIPLIQVTA
+1 MKKLFSY
-15 QDNVYLGVLLLPMNS
+15 
-30 LLRFFES
+30 FET
-37 RLSAF
+37 RLTSF
-42 PDTPMPLPR
+42 PDTPIPLPR
-51 EGLIKFLW
+51 DGLVAFLW
-59 ACTKGLRGWLLLFMI
+59 ACTAGLRGWLLLFMI
-74 LSAGIGIY
+74 LTAGIGVY

-96 LGTYTPQNL
+96 LGTYTPQSL
-105 WAEKGDTML
+105 WANKGDML
-114 LMLAVLIISPFWI
+114 LLMAAVLILSPLWI
-127 ALSSLIHFQTLQGVF
+127 GATSLVHFQVLQGVF

-149 FHQRMLGQSMQFY
+149 FHKRMLSQSMQFY

-175 QTALAVRE
+175 QTALAVRD
-183 TVMTVTDMFMYV
+183 TVMTVTDMLMYV
-195 TVYFITTSVILFNL
+195 TVYFITSGVILFNL
-209 DSLLLIPFVVWF
+209 DSLLLIPFAIWL
-221 VLVGLTMWYFIPKL
+221 VLFGLTLRFFIPKL
-235 KQTAVI
+235 KITASA

-265 FSHSRRELGYAKN
+265 FSHSQRELTYAKS
-278 AMGQF
+278 AMRQF
-283 LGTVHAQM
+283 LDTVHAQM
-291 RWVSYLEVSTHLI
+291 RWVSVLEICNHII
-304 SVILVSSTAGIALY
+304 SVVLIGSTAFIGLY
-318 LWQQGAVG
+318 LWTKGDVG

-341 GLTRW
+341 GLTHW

-372 TIVDKPNAPALKVT
+372 TVTDKPDAKPLVVT
-386 NGNIVFDHV
+386 EGNIIFDHV
-395 DFSYEGENG
+395 DFGYEGTELSLFNK
-404 VAAIQTGAKVDEVKT
+404 ADAIEAT
-419 AATTLETSR
+419 AATSTASNTAPNDIK
-428 VRLLDDFH
+428 LLDDFH
-436 LDIKAGEKIGL
+436 LDIKPGEKIGL

-460 LLLRFFDVDSGKIY
+460 LLLRFYDVNSGTIC
-474 IDGQAIN
+474 IDGQAIDA
-481 EVTQESLRQQ
+481 VTQESLRRQ

-507 ENIAYGRPDATDDEI
+507 ENIAYGRPEATDAEI
-522 IFATKQAQAWDFIK
+522 IAAAKRAQAWEFIQD
-536 ELYDDKGNTALD
+536 LYDAKGNTALD

-566 AISRVML
+566 AIARVML

-591 IEFAITESLNDIM
+591 VEFAITQSLNDM
-604 TGKTVIAI
+604 MAGKTVIAI

-631 HIIEQGSHNELLVL
+631 RIIEQGSHDELLAID
-645 NGVYARLWHRQS
+645 GVYTGLWQRQS
-657 GGFLGEDS
+657 GGFLGEDA

>member
-1 LVKYRAIPLIQVTA
+1 
-15 QDNVYLGVLLLPMNS
+15 MNA
-30 LLRFFES
+30 LFRFFEN

-42 PDTPMPLPR
+42 PDTPMPLPSPR
-51 EGLIKFLW
+51 DGLLKFLW
-59 ACTKGLRGWLLLFMI
+59 ACTTGLRGWLLLFVI
-74 LSAGIGIY
+74 LSAGIGVY

-89 IGNLVDW
+89 IGNIVDW
-96 LGTYTPQNL
+96 LGIYTPAML
-105 WAEKGDTML
+105 WAEKGDMLL
-114 LMLAVLIISPFWI
+114 LMLAVMLASPVWI
-127 ALSSLIHFQTLQGVF
+127 ALTSFIHFQTLQGVF

-175 QTALAVRE
+175 QTALAVRD
-183 TVMTVTDMFMYV
+183 TVLTVADMFTYV

-221 VLVGLTMWYFIPKL
+221 VLVALAIWFFIPRL
-235 KQTAVI
+235 KRTAIV

-304 SVILVSSTAGIALY
+304 SVILVSSTAGIGLY

-372 TIVDKPNAPALKVT
+372 TIVDVPNAQELKVT
-386 NGNIVFDHV
+386 DGHIVFDHV
-395 DFSYEGENG
+395 DFSYESENVTDIEGERIDEIKPSS
-404 VAAIQTGAKVDEVKT
+404 ALTKSEVK
-419 AATTLETSR
+419 
-428 VRLLDDFH
+428 LLDNFY
-436 LDIKAGEKIGL
+436 LDIKPGEKIGL

-460 LLLRFFDVDSGKIY
+460 LLLRFFDVDSGKIC
-474 IDGQAIN
+474 IDGQAID
-481 EVTQESLRQQ
+481 EVTQDSLRAQ

-507 ENIAYGRPDATDDEI
+507 ENIAYGRPDASNEEI
-522 IFATKQAQAWDFIK
+522 IVATKQAQAWDFIK
-536 ELYDDKGNTALD
+536 DLYDDKGNTGLD

-626 VMDKG
+626 VMDRG
-631 HIIEQGSHNELLVL
+631 RIIEQGSHEELLAL
-645 NGVYARLWHRQS
+645 NGVYAGLWQRQS
-657 GGFLGEDS
+657 GGFLGAES

>member
-1 LVKYRAIPLIQVTA
+1 
-15 QDNVYLGVLLLPMNS
+15 MNA
-30 LLRFFES
+30 LFRFFEN
-37 RLSAF
+37 RLPAF
-42 PDTPMPLPR
+42 PDTPMPLPSPR
-51 EGLIKFLW
+51 DGMLKFLW
-59 ACTKGLRGWLLLFMI
+59 ACTNGLRGWLLIFMI

-89 IGNLVDW
+89 IGNIVDW
-96 LGTYTPQNL
+96 LGVYTPQNL
-105 WAEKGDTML
+105 WVEKGDML
-114 LMLAVLIISPFWI
+114 LIMLAVMIVSPLWI
-127 ALSSLIHFQTLQGVF
+127 ALSSFIHFQTLQGVF

-175 QTALAVRE
+175 QTALAVRD

-195 TVYFITTSVILFNL
+195 SVYFITSGVILFNL
-209 DSLLLIPFVVWF
+209 DSLLLIPFIIWLI
-221 VLVGLTMWYFIPKL
+221 LVAITIWYFIPKL
-235 KQTAVI
+235 KETAIV

-304 SVILVSSTAGIALY
+304 SVILVSSTAGIGLY

-372 TIVDKPNAPALKVT
+372 TIIDKPDAPALAVT
-386 NGNIVFDHV
+386 DGRIVFDHV
-395 DFSYEGENG
+395 DFSYENDEEDNG
-404 VAAIQTGAKVDEVKT
+404 QTSEPVDGTSIAKRAPNSYIK
-419 AATTLETSR
+419 
-428 VRLLDDFH
+428 LLDNFH
-436 LDIKAGEKIGL
+436 LDIKSGEKIGL

-460 LLLRFFDVDSGKIY
+460 LLLRFFDVDSGKIL
-474 IDGQAIN
+474 IDGQAIDA
-481 EVTQESLRQQ
+481 VTQESLRQQ

-507 ENIAYGRPDATDDEI
+507 ENIAYGRPDATDEEI
-522 IFATKQAQAWDFIK
+522 MIAAKQAQAWDFIK
-536 ELYDDKGNTALD
+536 DLYDDKGNTGLD

-591 IEFAITESLNDIM
+591 IEYAITESLNDIM

-626 VMDKG
+626 VMHQG
-631 HIIEQGSHNELLVL
+631 RIIEQGSHDELLAL
-645 NGVYARLWHRQS
+645 NGVYARLWQRQS
-657 GGFLGEDS
+657 GGFLGEDN

>member
-1 LVKYRAIPLIQVTA
+1 
-15 QDNVYLGVLLLPMNS
+15 MNA
-30 LLRFFES
+30 LFRFFET
-37 RLSAF
+37 RLPAF
-42 PDTPMPLPR
+42 PETPMPLPSPR
-51 EGLIKFLW
+51 EGMLKFLW
-59 ACTKGLRGWLLLFMI
+59 ACTNGLRGWLLIFMI

-89 IGNLVDW
+89 IGNIVDW
-96 LGTYTPQNL
+96 LGVYTPQNL
-105 WAEKGDTML
+105 WLEKGDMLL
-114 LMLAVLIISPFWI
+114 LMLAVMIMSPLWI
-127 ALSSLIHFQTLQGVF
+127 ALSSFIHFQTLQGVF

-175 QTALAVRE
+175 QTALAVRD

-195 TVYFITTSVILFNL
+195 TVYFITSGVILFNL
-209 DSLLLIPFVVWF
+209 DSLLLIPFIVWL
-221 VLVGLTMWYFIPKL
+221 VLVALTIWYFIPKL
-235 KQTAVI
+235 KQTAIV

-265 FSHSRRELGYAKN
+265 FSHSRRELSYAKN

-304 SVILVSSTAGIALY
+304 SVILVSGTAAIGLY

-372 TIVDKPNAPALKVT
+372 KIIDKPNAPALKVT
-386 NGNIVFDHV
+386 EGRIVFDHV
-395 DFSYEGENG
+395 DFSYENDSNAVEGDSLD
-404 VAAIQTGAKVDEVKT
+404 TVKT
-419 AATTLETSR
+419 SATPTTKTK
-428 VRLLDDFH
+428 LLDNFY
-436 LDIKAGEKIGL
+436 LDIKPGEKIGL

-460 LLLRFFDVDSGKIY
+460 LLLRFFDVDSGKIL
-474 IDGQAIN
+474 IDGQAID

-507 ENIAYGRPDATDDEI
+507 ENIAYGRPDATDEEI
-522 IFATKQAQAWDFIK
+522 ITAAKQAQAWDFIK
-536 ELYDDKGNTALD
+536 DLYDDKGNTGLD

-631 HIIEQGSHNELLVL
+631 QIIEQGSHDELLNL
-645 NGVYARLWHRQS
+645 HGVYARLWHRQS

>member
-1 LVKYRAIPLIQVTA
+1 
-15 QDNVYLGVLLLPMNS
+15 
-30 LLRFFES
+30 
-37 RLSAF
+37 
-42 PDTPMPLPR
+42 
-51 EGLIKFLW
+51 
-59 ACTKGLRGWLLLFMI
+59 
-74 LSAGIGIY
+74 
-82 EAMLFAW
+82 
-89 IGNLVDW
+89 
-96 LGTYTPQNL
+96 
-105 WAEKGDTML
+105 
-114 LMLAVLIISPFWI
+114 
-127 ALSSLIHFQTLQGVF
+127 
-142 PMQMRWR
+142 
-149 FHQRMLGQSMQFY
+149 
-162 QDEFSGRVSAKVM
+162 
-175 QTALAVRE
+175 
-183 TVMTVTDMFMYV
+183 
-195 TVYFITTSVILFNL
+195 
-209 DSLLLIPFVVWF
+209 
-221 VLVGLTMWYFIPKL
+221 
-235 KQTAVI
+235 
-241 QADARALM
+241 
-249 TGRIT
+249 
-254 DAYANIMTVKL
+254 
-265 FSHSRRELGYAKN
+265 
-278 AMGQF
+278 MGQF

-291 RWVSYLEVSTHLI
+291 RWVSQLEIVNHTI
-304 SVILVSSTAGIALY
+304 SVILLGTTAGIGIY
-318 LWQQGAVG
+318 LWQHGAIG

-341 GLTRW
+341 GLTKM

-372 TIVDKPNAPALKVT
+372 TIVDKPNAQDLTVT
-386 NGNIVFDHV
+386 AGRIVFDHV
-395 DFSYEGENG
+395 DFSYDNDDLTEDVESER
-404 VAAIQTGAKVDEVKT
+404 VDEVNNVT
-419 AATTLETSR
+419 PSR
-428 VRLLDDFH
+428 VKLLDNFY
-436 LDIKAGEKIGL
+436 LNINPGEKIGL

-474 IDGQAIN
+474 VDGQAID
-481 EVTQESLRQQ
+481 EVTQDSLRQH

-507 ENIAYGRPDATDDEI
+507 ENIAYGRPDASDEEI
-522 IFATKQAQAWDFIK
+522 IFAAKQAQAWDFIK
-536 ELYDDKGNTALD
+536 DLYDDKGNTGLD

-631 HIIEQGSHNELLVL
+631 RIIEQGSHDELLAL
-645 NGVYARLWHRQS
+645 HGVYARLWQRQS
-657 GGFLGEDS
+657 GGFLGDDNDE

>member
-1 LVKYRAIPLIQVTA
+1 
-15 QDNVYLGVLLLPMNS
+15 
-30 LLRFFES
+30 
-37 RLSAF
+37 
-42 PDTPMPLPR
+42 MPLPSPR
-51 EGLIKFLW
+51 EGMLKFMW

-89 IGNLVDW
+89 IGNIVDW
-96 LGTYTPQNL
+96 LGVYTPQNL
-105 WAEKGDTML
+105 WAEKGDML
-114 LMLAVLIISPFWI
+114 LLILAVMILSPLWI
-127 ALSSLIHFQTLQGVF
+127 ALSSFIHFQTLQGVF

-175 QTALAVRE
+175 QTALAVRD

-195 TVYFITTSVILFNL
+195 AVYFITSGIILFNL
-209 DSLLLIPFVVWF
+209 DSLLLIPFIVWF
-221 VLVGLTMWYFIPKL
+221 VLVWLAMWYFIPKL
-235 KQTAVI
+235 KQTAIV

-265 FSHSRRELGYAKN
+265 FSHSRRELDYAKN

-304 SVILVSSTAGIALY
+304 SVILVSSTAGIGIY
-318 LWQQGAVG
+318 LWQQSAVG

-372 TIVDKPNAPALKVT
+372 TIVDKPNASILKVSD
-386 NGNIVFDHV
+386 GRIVFDHV
-395 DFSYEGENG
+395 DFSYEGEDDATGLNKHKSG
-404 VAAIQTGAKVDEVKT
+404 KPLDNMNEDAVIPAADSAAGTSYAK
-419 AATTLETSR
+419 
-428 VRLLDDFH
+428 LLDNFY
-436 LDIKAGEKIGL
+436 LDIKPGEKIGL

-460 LLLRFFDVDSGKIY
+460 LLLRFFDVDKGKIY
-474 IDGQAIN
+474 IDGQAID

-507 ENIAYGRPDATDDEI
+507 ENIAYGRPDATDEEI
-522 IFATKQAQAWDFIK
+522 ITAAKQAQAWDFIK
-536 ELYDDKGNTALD
+536 DLYDDKGNTGLD

-631 HIIEQGSHNELLVL
+631 RIIEQGSHDELLAL
-645 NGVYARLWHRQS
+645 NGVYARLWQRQS

>member
-1 LVKYRAIPLIQVTA
+1 
-15 QDNVYLGVLLLPMNS
+15 MNA
-30 LLRFFES
+30 LFRFFET
-37 RLSAF
+37 RLPAF
-42 PDTPMPLPR
+42 PETPMPLPSPR
-51 EGLIKFLW
+51 EGMLKFMW

-89 IGNLVDW
+89 IGNIVDW
-96 LGTYTPQNL
+96 LGVYTPQNL
-105 WAEKGDTML
+105 WAEKGDML
-114 LMLAVLIISPFWI
+114 LLILTVMILSPLWI
-127 ALSSLIHFQTLQGVF
+127 ALSSFIHFQTLQGVF

-175 QTALAVRE
+175 QTALAVRD

-195 TVYFITTSVILFNL
+195 AVYFITSGIILFNL
-209 DSLLLIPFVVWF
+209 DSLLLIPFIVWF
-221 VLVGLTMWYFIPKL
+221 VLVWLAMWYFIPKL
-235 KQTAVI
+235 KQTAIV

-265 FSHSRRELGYAKN
+265 FSHSRRELDYAKN

-304 SVILVSSTAGIALY
+304 SVILVSSTAGVGIY
-318 LWQQGAVG
+318 LWQQSAVG

-372 TIVDKPNAPALKVT
+372 TIVDKPNASILKVSD
-386 NGNIVFDHV
+386 GHIVFDHV
-395 DFSYEGENG
+395 DFSYEGEDDATGLNKHKSDKPLDNMNED
-404 VAAIQTGAKVDEVKT
+404 AAIPAADSAAGTSYAK
-419 AATTLETSR
+419 
-428 VRLLDDFH
+428 LLDNFY
-436 LDIKAGEKIGL
+436 LDIKSGEKIGL

-460 LLLRFFDVDSGKIY
+460 LLLRFFDVDKGKIY
-474 IDGQAIN
+474 IDGQAID

-507 ENIAYGRPDATDDEI
+507 ENIAYGRPDATDEEI
-522 IFATKQAQAWDFIK
+522 ITAAKQAQAWDFIK
-536 ELYDDKGNTALD
+536 DLYDDKGNTGLD

-631 HIIEQGSHNELLVL
+631 RIIEQGSHDELLAL
-645 NGVYARLWHRQS
+645 NGVYARLWQRQS

>member
-1 LVKYRAIPLIQVTA
+1 
-15 QDNVYLGVLLLPMNS
+15 MNA
-30 LLRFFES
+30 LFRFFEN
-37 RLSAF
+37 RLPAF
-42 PDTPMPLPR
+42 PTTPMPLPSPR
-51 EGLIKFLW
+51 DGMLQFLW
-59 ACTKGLRGWLLLFMI
+59 ACTKGLRGWLLLFMV

-89 IGNLVDW
+89 IGDIVDW
-96 LGTYTPQNL
+96 LGVYTPQNL
-105 WAEKGDTML
+105 WLEKGDMLL
-114 LMLAVLIISPFWI
+114 LMLAVMIVSPFWI
-127 ALSSLIHFQTLQGVF
+127 ALSSFIHFQTLQGVF

-175 QTALAVRE
+175 QTALAVRD

-195 TVYFITTSVILFNL
+195 TVYFVTSGIILFNL
-209 DSLLLIPFVVWF
+209 DSLLLIPFILWF
-221 VLVGLTMWYFIPKL
+221 GLVALAIWYFIPKL
-235 KQTAVI
+235 KQTAIV

-291 RWVSYLEVSTHLI
+291 RWVSYLEIFTHLI
-304 SVILVSSTAGIALY
+304 SVILVSSTAGIGLY
-318 LWQQGAVG
+318 LWQQSAVG

-372 TIVDKPNAPALKVT
+372 TIVDKPDAAALSVT
-386 NGNIVFDHV
+386 EGHIVFDHV
-395 DFSYEGENG
+395 DFSYENEDHDTHY
-404 VAAIQTGAKVDEVKT
+404 ATDKT
-419 AATTLETSR
+419 FKPSVATTDMAQDNS
-428 VRLLDDFH
+428 VKLLDDFY
-436 LDIKAGEKIGL
+436 LDIKPGEKIGL

-460 LLLRFFDVDSGKIY
+460 LLLRFFDVDRGKIY
-474 IDGQAIN
+474 IDGQAIDD
-481 EVTQESLRQQ
+481 VTQDSLRQQ

-507 ENIAYGRPDATDDEI
+507 ENIAYGRPDASDEEI
-522 IFATKQAQAWDFIK
+522 IHAAKQAQAWDFIK
-536 ELYDDKGNTALD
+536 DLYDDKGNTGLD

-626 VMDKG
+626 VMEKG
-631 HIIEQGSHNELLVL
+631 RIIEQGSHDELLAQG
-645 NGVYARLWHRQS
+645 GVYARLWQRQS
-657 GGFLGEDS
+657 GGFLGEDTP

>member
-1 LVKYRAIPLIQVTA
+1 
-15 QDNVYLGVLLLPMNS
+15 MNA
-30 LLRFFES
+30 LFRFFEK
-37 RLSAF
+37 RLPAF
-42 PDTPMPLPR
+42 PETPMPLPSPR
-51 EGLIKFLW
+51 DGMLKFLW
-59 ACTKGLRGWLLLFMI
+59 ACTNGLRGWLLLFMV

-89 IGNLVDW
+89 IGNIVDW
-96 LGTYTPQNL
+96 LGVYTPQNL
-105 WAEKGDTML
+105 WAEKGDMLL
-114 LMLAVLIISPFWI
+114 LMLAVMIVSPIWI
-127 ALSSLIHFQTLQGVF
+127 TLSSLVHFQTLQGVF

-175 QTALAVRE
+175 QTALAVRD

-195 TVYFITTSVILFNL
+195 AVYFITSGVILFNL
-209 DSLLLIPFVVWF
+209 DSLLLIPFIVWF
-221 VLVGLTMWYFIPKL
+221 VLVALCIWYFIPKL
-235 KQTAVI
+235 KLTAIV

-265 FSHSRRELGYAKN
+265 FSHSRRELSYAKN

-291 RWVSYLEVSTHLI
+291 RWVSYLEVSTHMI
-304 SVILVSSTAGIALY
+304 SVILVSGTAGIGIY

-372 TIVDKPNAPALKVT
+372 TIVDKPNAPTVKVT
-386 NGNIVFDHV
+386 DGRIVFDHV
-395 DFSYEGENG
+395 DFSYEHDDNTDIEGEH
-404 VAAIQTGAKVDEVKT
+404 IDEVNASATKT
-419 AATTLETSR
+419 TK
-428 VRLLDDFH
+428 LLDNFY
-436 LDIKAGEKIGL
+436 LDIKPGEKIGL

-460 LLLRFFDVDSGKIY
+460 LLLRFFDVDKGKIL
-474 IDGQAIN
+474 IDGQAIDD
-481 EVTQESLRQQ
+481 VTQESLRQQ

-507 ENIAYGRPDATDDEI
+507 ENIAYGRPDATDEEI
-522 IFATKQAQAWDFIK
+522 ITAAKQAQAWDFIK
-536 ELYDDKGNTALD
+536 DLYDDKGNTGLN

-631 HIIEQGSHNELLVL
+631 QIIEQGSHDELLAL
-645 NGVYARLWHRQS
+645 QGVYARLWHRQS

>member
-1 LVKYRAIPLIQVTA
+1 
-15 QDNVYLGVLLLPMNS
+15 MNA
-30 LLRFFES
+30 LFRFFET

-42 PDTPMPLPR
+42 PDTPMPLPSPR
-51 EGLIKFLW
+51 DGLMKFLW

-89 IGNLVDW
+89 IGNIVDW
-96 LGTYTPQNL
+96 LGIYTPQNL
-105 WAEKGDTML
+105 WSEKGDILL
-114 LMLAVLIISPFWI
+114 LMLAVMLVSPFWI
-127 ALSSLIHFQTLQGVF
+127 ALSSFIHFQTLQGVF

-149 FHQRMLGQSMQFY
+149 FHQRMLSQSMQFY

-175 QTALAVRE
+175 QTALAVRD
-183 TVMTVTDMFMYV
+183 TVMTVADMFMYV
-195 TVYFITTSVILFNL
+195 TVYFITTGVILFNL
-209 DSLLLIPFVVWF
+209 DSLLLIPFIIWF
-221 VLVGLTMWYFIPKL
+221 VLVSLCMWYFIPKL
-235 KQTAVI
+235 KVTAIV

-249 TGRIT
+249 VGRIT

-304 SVILVSSTAGIALY
+304 SVILVSSTAGIGLY

-372 TIVDKPNAPALKVT
+372 TIVDKPNAPKLKVT
-386 NGNIVFDHV
+386 QGRIIFDHV
-395 DFSYEGENG
+395 DFGYEGNKDLDVEG
-404 VAAIQTGAKVDEVKT
+404 ARIDEIPTMETTAIS
-419 AATTLETSR
+419 SR
-428 VRLLDDFH
+428 VKLLDDFY

-460 LLLRFFDVDSGKIY
+460 LLLRFFDVDSGKIL
-474 IDGQAIN
+474 IDNQAIDQ
-481 EVTQESLRQQ
+481 VTQESLRQQ

-507 ENIAYGRPDATDDEI
+507 ENIAYGRPDASDEEI
-522 IFATKQAQAWDFIK
+522 IIAAKQAQAWEFVKD
-536 ELYDDKGNTALD
+536 LYDDKGNTGLD

-573 KNAPILLLDEA
+573 KNAPVLLLDEA

-604 TGKTVIAI
+604 EGKTVIAI

-626 VMDKG
+626 VMDQG
-631 HIIEQGSHNELLVL
+631 RIIEQGSHDELLEL

-657 GGFLGEDS
+657 GDFLGELE

>member
-1 LVKYRAIPLIQVTA
+1 
-15 QDNVYLGVLLLPMNS
+15 MNA
-30 LLRFFES
+30 LFRFFET
-37 RLSAF
+37 RLPAF
-42 PDTPMPLPR
+42 PETPMPLPSPR
-51 EGLIKFLW
+51 EGMLKFMW

-89 IGNLVDW
+89 IGNIVDW
-96 LGTYTPQNL
+96 LGVYTPQNL
-105 WAEKGDTML
+105 WAEKGDML
-114 LMLAVLIISPFWI
+114 LLILAVMILSPLWI
-127 ALSSLIHFQTLQGVF
+127 ALSSFIHFQTLQGVF

-175 QTALAVRE
+175 QTALAVRD

-195 TVYFITTSVILFNL
+195 AVYFITSGIILFNL
-209 DSLLLIPFVVWF
+209 DSLLLIPFIVWF
-221 VLVGLTMWYFIPKL
+221 VLVWLAMWYFIPKL
-235 KQTAVI
+235 KQTAIV

-265 FSHSRRELGYAKN
+265 FSHSRRELDYAKN

-304 SVILVSSTAGIALY
+304 SVILVSSTAGIGIY
-318 LWQQGAVG
+318 LWQQSAVG

-372 TIVDKPNAPALKVT
+372 TIVDKPNASILKVSD
-386 NGNIVFDHV
+386 GHIVFDHV
-395 DFSYEGENG
+395 DFSYEGEDDATGLNKHKSDKPLDNMNED
-404 VAAIQTGAKVDEVKT
+404 AAIPAADSAAGTSYVK
-419 AATTLETSR
+419 
-428 VRLLDDFH
+428 LLDNFY
-436 LDIKAGEKIGL
+436 LDIKPGEKIGL

-460 LLLRFFDVDSGKIY
+460 LLLRFFDVDKGKIY
-474 IDGQAIN
+474 IDGQAID

-507 ENIAYGRPDATDDEI
+507 ENIAYGRPDATDEEI
-522 IFATKQAQAWDFIK
+522 ITAAKQAQAWDFIK
-536 ELYDDKGNTALD
+536 DLYDDKGNTGLD

-631 HIIEQGSHNELLVL
+631 RIIEQGSHDELLAL
-645 NGVYARLWHRQS
+645 NGVYARLWQRQS
-657 GGFLGEDS
+657 GSFLGEDS

>member
-1 LVKYRAIPLIQVTA
+1 
-15 QDNVYLGVLLLPMNS
+15 
-30 LLRFFES
+30 
-37 RLSAF
+37 
-42 PDTPMPLPR
+42 MPLPSPR
-51 EGLIKFLW
+51 EGMLKFMW

-89 IGNLVDW
+89 IGNIVDW
-96 LGTYTPQNL
+96 LGVYTPQNL
-105 WAEKGDTML
+105 WAEKGDML
-114 LMLAVLIISPFWI
+114 LLILAVMILSPLWI
-127 ALSSLIHFQTLQGVF
+127 ALSSFIHFQTLQGVF

-175 QTALAVRE
+175 QTALAVRD

-195 TVYFITTSVILFNL
+195 AVYFITSGIILFNL
-209 DSLLLIPFVVWF
+209 DSLLLIPFIVWF
-221 VLVGLTMWYFIPKL
+221 VLVWLAMWYFIPKL
-235 KQTAVI
+235 KQTAIV

-265 FSHSRRELGYAKN
+265 FSHSRRELDYAKN

-304 SVILVSSTAGIALY
+304 SVILVSSTAGIGIY
-318 LWQQGAVG
+318 LWQQSAVG

-372 TIVDKPNAPALKVT
+372 TIVDKPNASILKVSD
-386 NGNIVFDHV
+386 GRIVFDHV
-395 DFSYEGENG
+395 DFSYEGEDDATGLNKHKSDKPLDNTHEDA
-404 VAAIQTGAKVDEVKT
+404 VIPAADSAAGTSYAK
-419 AATTLETSR
+419 
-428 VRLLDDFH
+428 LLDNFY
-436 LDIKAGEKIGL
+436 LDIKPGEKIGL

-460 LLLRFFDVDSGKIY
+460 LLLRFFDVDKGKIY
-474 IDGQAIN
+474 IDGQAID

-507 ENIAYGRPDATDDEI
+507 ENIAYGRPDATDEEI
-522 IFATKQAQAWDFIK
+522 ITAAKQAQAWDFIK
-536 ELYDDKGNTALD
+536 DLYDDKGNTGLD

-631 HIIEQGSHNELLVL
+631 RIIEQGSHDELLAL
-645 NGVYARLWHRQS
+645 NGVYARLWQRQS

>member
-1 LVKYRAIPLIQVTA
+1 
-15 QDNVYLGVLLLPMNS
+15 MNA
-30 LLRFFES
+30 LFRFFEN

-42 PDTPMPLPR
+42 PDTPMPLPSPR
-51 EGLIKFLW
+51 DGLLKFLW
-59 ACTKGLRGWLLLFMI
+59 ACTTGLRGWLLLFVI
-74 LSAGIGIY
+74 LSAGIGVY

-89 IGNLVDW
+89 IGNIVDW
-96 LGTYTPQNL
+96 LGIYTPAML
-105 WAEKGDTML
+105 WAEKGDMLL
-114 LMLAVLIISPFWI
+114 LMLAVMIASPVWI
-127 ALSSLIHFQTLQGVF
+127 ALTSFIHFQTLQGVF

-175 QTALAVRE
+175 QTALAVRD
-183 TVMTVTDMFMYV
+183 TVLTVADMFTYV

-221 VLVGLTMWYFIPKL
+221 VLVALAIWFFIPRL
-235 KQTAVI
+235 KRTAIV

-304 SVILVSSTAGIALY
+304 SVILVSSTAGIGLY

-372 TIVDKPNAPALKVT
+372 TIVDAPNAQELKVT
-386 NGNIVFDHV
+386 DGHIVFDHV
-395 DFSYEGENG
+395 DFSYESENVTDIEGERIDEIKHSS
-404 VAAIQTGAKVDEVKT
+404 ALTKSEVK
-419 AATTLETSR
+419 
-428 VRLLDDFH
+428 LLDNFY
-436 LDIKAGEKIGL
+436 LDIKPGEKIGL

-460 LLLRFFDVDSGKIY
+460 LLLRFFDVDSGKIC
-474 IDGQAIN
+474 IDGQAID
-481 EVTQESLRQQ
+481 EVTQDSLRAQ

-502 HRTVR
+502 HRTIR
-507 ENIAYGRPDATDDEI
+507 ENIAYGRPDASDEEI
-522 IFATKQAQAWDFIK
+522 IVATKQAQAWDFIK
-536 ELYDDKGNTALD
+536 DLYDDKGNTGLD

-626 VMDKG
+626 VMDRG
-631 HIIEQGSHNELLVL
+631 RIIEQGSHEELLAL
-645 NGVYARLWHRQS
+645 NGVYAGLWQRQS
-657 GGFLGEDS
+657 GGFLGAES

>member
-1 LVKYRAIPLIQVTA
+1 
-15 QDNVYLGVLLLPMNS
+15 MNA
-30 LLRFFES
+30 LFRFFEN

-42 PDTPMPLPR
+42 PETPMPLPR
-51 EGLIKFLW
+51 DGLIKFLW
-59 ACTKGLRGWLLLFMI
+59 ACTEGLRGWLLLFMI

-89 IGNLVDW
+89 IGNVVDW
-96 LGTYTPQNL
+96 LGTYTPQTI
-105 WAEKGDTML
+105 WAQKGDMLL

-127 ALSSLIHFQTLQGVF
+127 SLSSLIRFQSIQGVF

-175 QTALAVRE
+175 QTALAVRD
-183 TVMTVTDMFMYV
+183 TVMTVTDMLLYV
-195 TVYFITTSVILFNL
+195 LVYFITTGVILFNL
-209 DSLLLIPFVVWF
+209 DILLLIPFVIWF
-221 VLVGLTMWYFIPKL
+221 VLFGTTMWFFIPKL
-235 KQTAVI
+235 KRTSII

-249 TGRIT
+249 AGRIT

-265 FSHSRRELGYAKN
+265 FSHSRRELSYAKD

-291 RWVSYLEVSTHLI
+291 RWVSQLEIVNHTI
-304 SVILVSSTAGIALY
+304 SVILLGTTAGIGIY
-318 LWQQGAVG
+318 LWQHGTIG

-341 GLTRW
+341 GLTKM

-372 TIVDKPNAPALKVT
+372 TIVDKPNAQQLTVT
-386 NGNIVFDHV
+386 AGRIVFDHV
-395 DFSYEGENG
+395 DFSYDNDDITKDGEGERL
-404 VAAIQTGAKVDEVKT
+404 DEVNNGT
-419 AATTLETSR
+419 PSR
-428 VRLLDDFH
+428 VKLLDNFY
-436 LDIKAGEKIGL
+436 LDINPGEKIGL

-474 IDGQAIN
+474 VDGQAID
-481 EVTQESLRQQ
+481 EVTQDSLRQH

-507 ENIAYGRPDATDDEI
+507 ENIAYGRPDASDEEI
-522 IFATKQAQAWDFIK
+522 ILAAKQAQAWDFIK
-536 ELYDDKGNTALD
+536 DLYDDKGNTGLD

-631 HIIEQGSHNELLVL
+631 RIIEQGSHDELLAAQ
-645 NGVYARLWHRQS
+645 GVYARLWQRQS
-657 GGFLGEDS
+657 GGFLGDDSEQE

>member
-1 LVKYRAIPLIQVTA
+1 
-15 QDNVYLGVLLLPMNS
+15 MNA
-30 LLRFFES
+30 LFRFFEN
-37 RLSAF
+37 RLPAF
-42 PDTPMPLPR
+42 PDTPMPLPSPR
-51 EGLIKFLW
+51 DGMLKFLW
-59 ACTKGLRGWLLLFMI
+59 ACTNGLRGWLLAFMI

-89 IGNLVDW
+89 IGNIVDW
-96 LGTYTPQNL
+96 LGVYTPQNL
-105 WAEKGDTML
+105 WVEKGDML
-114 LMLAVLIISPFWI
+114 LIMLAVMIVSPLWI
-127 ALSSLIHFQTLQGVF
+127 ALSSFIHFQTLQGVF

-175 QTALAVRE
+175 QTALAVRD

-195 TVYFITTSVILFNL
+195 SVYFITSGVILFNL
-209 DSLLLIPFVVWF
+209 DSLLLIPFVVWL
-221 VLVGLTMWYFIPKL
+221 VLVALTIWYFIPKL
-235 KQTAVI
+235 KDTAIV

-304 SVILVSSTAGIALY
+304 SVILVSSTAGIGLY

-372 TIVDKPNAPALKVT
+372 TIVDKPDAPALAVT
-386 NGNIVFDHV
+386 DGRIVFDHV
-395 DFSYEGENG
+395 DFSYENDEEENG
-404 VAAIQTGAKVDEVKT
+404 QTDKTVDDTSIAKHNPDSYIK
-419 AATTLETSR
+419 
-428 VRLLDDFH
+428 LLDNFH
-436 LDIKAGEKIGL
+436 LDIKPGEKIGL

-460 LLLRFFDVDSGKIY
+460 LLLRFFDVDSGKIL
-474 IDGQAIN
+474 IDGQAIDA
-481 EVTQESLRQQ
+481 VTQESLRQQ

-507 ENIAYGRPDATDDEI
+507 ENIAYGRPDATDEEI
-522 IFATKQAQAWDFIK
+522 IFAAKQAQAWDFVK
-536 ELYDDKGNTALD
+536 DLYDDKGNTGLD

-591 IEFAITESLNDIM
+591 IEYAITESLNDIM

-626 VMDKG
+626 VMHQG
-631 HIIEQGSHNELLVL
+631 RIIEQGSHDELLAL
-645 NGVYARLWHRQS
+645 NGVYARLWQRQS
-657 GGFLGEDS
+657 GGFLGEDN

>member
-1 LVKYRAIPLIQVTA
+1 
-15 QDNVYLGVLLLPMNS
+15 MNA
-30 LLRFFES
+30 LFRFFES
-37 RLSAF
+37 RLPAF
-42 PDTPMPLPR
+42 PDTPMPLPSPR
-51 EGLIKFLW
+51 DGMLKFLW
-59 ACTKGLRGWLLLFMI
+59 GCTKGLRGWLLLFMI
-74 LSAGIGIY
+74 LSAGIGVY

-89 IGNLVDW
+89 IGDIVDW
-96 LGTYTPQNL
+96 LGIYTPQTL
-105 WAEKGDTML
+105 WIEKGDMLL
-114 LMLAVLIISPFWI
+114 LMLAVMILSPFWI
-127 ALSSLIHFQTLQGVF
+127 ALSSFIHFQTLQGVF

-175 QTALAVRE
+175 QTALAVRD

-195 TVYFITTSVILFNL
+195 TVYFITSGVILFNL
-209 DSLLLIPFVVWF
+209 DSLLLIPFIAWF
-221 VLVGLTMWYFIPKL
+221 VLVALTIWYFIPKL
-235 KQTAVI
+235 KKTAIV

-291 RWVSYLEVSTHLI
+291 RWVSYLEFSTHLI
-304 SVILVSSTAGIALY
+304 SVILVSSTAGIGLY
-318 LWQQGAVG
+318 LWYQGAVG

-372 TIVDKPNAPALKVT
+372 TIVDKPNAAALTVT
-386 NGNIVFDHV
+386 DGHIVFDHI
-395 DFSYEGENG
+395 DFSYESDHPASADTSLDKVTSTENS
-404 VAAIQTGAKVDEVKT
+404 VQTSSIK
-419 AATTLETSR
+419 
-428 VRLLDDFH
+428 LLDDFY
-436 LDIKAGEKIGL
+436 LDIKPGEKIGL

-460 LLLRFFDVDSGKIY
+460 LLLRFFDVDKGKVF
-474 IDGQAIN
+474 IDDQAID
-481 EVTQESLRQQ
+481 ETTQESLRQQ

-502 HRTVR
+502 HRTIR
-507 ENIAYGRPDATDDEI
+507 ENIAYGRPDASDEAI
-522 IFATKQAQAWDFIK
+522 ITAAKQAQAWDFIK
-536 ELYDDKGNTALD
+536 DLYDDKGNVGLD

-591 IEFAITESLNDIM
+591 IEFAITESLNDMM

-631 HIIEQGSHNELLVL
+631 RIIEQGSHDELLAL
-645 NGVYARLWHRQS
+645 DGVYARLWQRQS
-657 GGFLGEDS
+657 GGFLGEDG

>member
-1 LVKYRAIPLIQVTA
+1 
-15 QDNVYLGVLLLPMNS
+15 
-30 LLRFFES
+30 
-37 RLSAF
+37 
-42 PDTPMPLPR
+42 MPLPSPR
-51 EGLIKFLW
+51 EGMLKFMW

-89 IGNLVDW
+89 IGNIVDW
-96 LGTYTPQNL
+96 LGVYTPQNL
-105 WAEKGDTML
+105 WAEKGDML
-114 LMLAVLIISPFWI
+114 LLILAVMILSPLWI
-127 ALSSLIHFQTLQGVF
+127 ALSSFIHFQTLQGVF

-175 QTALAVRE
+175 QTALAVRD

-195 TVYFITTSVILFNL
+195 AVYFITSGIILFNL
-209 DSLLLIPFVVWF
+209 DSLLLIPFIVWF
-221 VLVGLTMWYFIPKL
+221 VLVWLAMWYFIPKL
-235 KQTAVI
+235 KQTAIV

-265 FSHSRRELGYAKN
+265 FSHSRRELDYAKN

-304 SVILVSSTAGIALY
+304 SVILVSSTAGIGIY
-318 LWQQGAVG
+318 LWQQSAVG

-372 TIVDKPNAPALKVT
+372 TIVDKPNASILKVSD
-386 NGNIVFDHV
+386 GRIVFDHV
-395 DFSYEGENG
+395 DFSYEGEDDATGLNKHKSDKPLDNMNED
-404 VAAIQTGAKVDEVKT
+404 AAIPAADSAAGTSYVK
-419 AATTLETSR
+419 
-428 VRLLDDFH
+428 LLDNFY
-436 LDIKAGEKIGL
+436 LDIKPGEKIGL

-460 LLLRFFDVDSGKIY
+460 LLLRFFDVDKGKIY
-474 IDGQAIN
+474 IDGQAID

-507 ENIAYGRPDATDDEI
+507 ENIAYGRPDATDEEI
-522 IFATKQAQAWDFIK
+522 ITAAKQAQAWDFIK
-536 ELYDDKGNTALD
+536 DLYDDKGNTGLD

-631 HIIEQGSHNELLVL
+631 RIIEQGSHDELLAF
-645 NGVYARLWHRQS
+645 NGVYARLWQRQS